1 MNEPSDIKPGEKKPD
16 EQFAEQAKALFDDSV
31 EQLDAATLSR
41 LNRGRHAA
49 LEALQGGRAR
59 ATWGRWLPVTG
70 VAAAALVTV
79 MLVRGPDAVSPP
91 VDTVADFEILL
102 EGENL
107 EMIEDLEFYS
117 WLDSTDLDTQGN
129 AG

>member
-1 MNEPSDIKPGEKKPD
+1 MNEPNEKRSDK
-16 EQFAEQAKALFDDSV
+16 QFAEQAKAAFDSSV

-41 LNRGRHAA
+41 LNRSRHAA
-49 LEALQGGRAR
+49 VDALQGHRAA

-79 MLVRGPDAVSPP
+79 MLVSGPDTATLPMDS
-91 VDTVADFEILL
+91 VADFEILL

-107 EMIEDLEFYS
+107 EMFENLEFYS
-117 WLDSTDLDTQGN
+117 WLDATDLDAQSN

>member
-1 MNEPSDIKPGEKKPD
+1 
-16 EQFAEQAKALFDDSV
+16 
-31 EQLDAATLSR
+31 
-41 LNRGRHAA
+41 
-49 LEALQGGRAR
+49 
-59 ATWGRWLPVTG
+59 VTG

>member
-1 MNEPSDIKPGEKKPD
+1 MNEPNDKESDK
-16 EQFAEQAKALFDDSV
+16 QFAERAKAVFDNSV

-49 LEALQGGRAR
+49 LDTLQGNGVV

-79 MLVRGPDAVSPP
+79 MLVRGPDTVTVPADS
-91 VDTVADFEILL
+91 VADFEILL

-107 EMIEDLEFYS
+107 EMFENLEFYS
-117 WLDSTDLDTQGN
+117 WLNATDLDTQSN